1 VPRPRT
7 GIIVIAV
14 LLAASGLAFLRAEQV
29 KLERSPVG
37 GTKLQKY
44 FSTSCPIH
52 RKTRCASH
60 SALLRF
66 RLRKPARVALAIEN
80 TSGDI
85 VRRLTPV
92 AGERLPRGP
101 VKLRWNGRT
110 DAGATA
116 PQGTYHLRVD
126 LLSLGRVIT
135 IPDPID
141 LDNTAPALTLVSRH
155 GVLPLRYSTS
165 EPAVVYVIARGLG
178 SDAGR
183 AALYRGRAG
192 RVHFRHTQLDGAEVR
207 ITLVAVDRA
216 GNMSTAVAA
225 GSFHLPA

>member
-1 VPRPRT
+1 MPRPRT

-44 FSTSCPIH
+44 FSTTCPIH
-52 RKTRCASH
+52 RRTRCTSH

-66 RLRKPARVALAIEN
+66 RLRKPARVAIAIEN

-85 VRRLTPV
+85 VRRLTPA
-92 AGERLPRGP
+92 AGERLPRGL

-110 DAGATA
+110 DAGATV

-126 LLSLGRVIT
+126 LLSLGRVIN

-141 LDNTAPALTLVSRH
+141 VDNTPPTLTLLSGR
-155 GVLPLRYSTS
+155 GVLPLRYRTS
-165 EPAVVYVIARGLG
+165 EPAVVYVVARGTG
-178 SDAGR
+178 ADAGR
-183 AALYRGRAG
+183 ASLYRGRAG
-192 RVHFRHTQLDGAEVR
+192 RVHFRHTQLDGSNVR

-216 GNMSTAVAA
+216 GNMSTPVAA
-225 GSFHLPA
+225 GGYRLPA